1 MRAQRIRLKV
11 CGMREPGNIREVA
24 RLKPDYMGFIFYKKS
39 PRNVKSEIPECDSAA
54 SSFKRVGV
62 FVNED
67 ADRILDIGKNYKLDI
82 IQLHGEETVTT
93 CEKIKNAGLG
103 VIKVFRI
110 DNEFDFKELKP
121 YVETVDYFLFDTK
134 GKYYGGNSISFDW
147 SILENYDLDTPF
159 FLSGG
164 IDEGD
169 IQAIRKLNHPKLY
182 AVDIN
187 SRFEINPGLKNK
199 EKIKRFKQHL
209 MQEV

>member
-1 MRAQRIRLKV
+1 MSLLERDTFKEVFNDVAEQRA
-11 CGMREPGNIREVA
+11 E
-24 RLKPDYMGFIFYKKS
+24 Y
-39 PRNVKSEIPECDSAA
+39 
-54 SSFKRVGV
+54 
-62 FVNED
+62 
-67 ADRILDIGKNYKLDI
+67 
-82 IQLHGEETVTT
+82 
-93 CEKIKNAGLG
+93 G
-103 VIKVFRI
+103 VIAI
-110 DNEFDFKELKP
+110 E
-121 YVETVDYFLFDTK
+121 
-134 GKYYGGNSISFDW
+134 NSIAG